1 MNRTRTKEKG
11 SALGMNQ
18 KLFPQIK
25 GYFILIK
32 CSIRRYYL
40 QVGARSLTEQSRQG
54 WWEIQPL
61 SLSYGETI
69 SHLS

>member
-11 SALGMNQ
+11 FTLGMDQ
-18 KLFPQIK
+18 KLFPQMK

-32 CSIRRYYL
+32 RSIRRYYL
-40 QVGARSLTEQSRQG
+40 QVGTWSPTEQSRQG

-61 SLSYGETI
+61 PLSYRETI